1 MSHLDEV
8 IQQVDKAID
17 DCVIVEMN
25 TLLIAL
31 SEDTQLSRE
40 ARYEQQQR
48 LRTAIAHKG
57 HGHKEEAEARRL
69 HLSQGGTIQ

>member
-1 MSHLDEV
+1 MSHRDQV
-8 IQQVDKAID
+8 VAQVDKAIA

-31 SEDTQLSRE
+31 ADDKALRDED
-40 ARYEQQQR
+40 RYDQQQR

-57 HGHKEEAEARRL
+57 HPDR
-69 HLSQGGTIQ
+69 